1 LLSSAVPI
9 GVHQLEISAN
19 ALQAFS
25 DGTLDQCLKEGIV
38 PMAWSPLGGGVNFAA
53 SLNEELNKWA
63 NHFSTTSQV
72 VALAWLMQHPAGI
85 LPVIGTTKEENLEK
99 AKDALSISLDRQQ
112 WYSIYQA
119 STGSRIP

>member
-1 LLSSAVPI
+1 
-9 GVHQLEISAN
+9 
-19 ALQAFS
+19 
-25 DGTLDQCLKEGIV
+25 
-38 PMAWSPLGGGVNFAA
+38 MAWSPLGGGVNFAA

-63 NHFSTTSQV
+63 NHFSTTWQV

>member
-1 LLSSAVPI
+1 
-9 GVHQLEISAN
+9 VHQLEISAN